1 MKLNKDK
8 LKELTPY
15 FVMGAI
21 TLGTSGFFAKYYLPD
36 NFSDNVKQ
44 EGDINSRKA
53 TKSPYNL
60 KGGKNSAKK
69 RICSKK
75 RSITRSNV

>member
-44 EGDINSRKA
+44 EGDINIDES
-53 TKSPYNL
+53 
-60 KGGKNSAKK
+60 
-69 RICSKK
+69 
-75 RSITRSNV
+75 SIEVIDGELYYYFDAYQFI